1 MPENVFVL
9 GLDEHNHEV
18 LQQLPDAD
26 QYRFYPLLTIPELQE
41 GQTIPLRELLEK
53 AQTQLENF
61 DGPVDAVIGFWDFP
75 VSTMVPVLCRRFG
88 GLRCASLESIVRC
101 EHKYWS
107 RLEQQ
112 KVIDEY
118 PRFGLVDLERDTE
131 PPAGVNFPMWVKP
144 VKSFSSDLAF
154 GATNIAEFREVLPQ
168 IRAGIGRIGEPFDIL
183 LDHME
188 LPREVADA
196 VGGGQACM
204 AEEAISGRQLTVEG
218 YRYRG
223 QTYAYGVLDSV
234 TDDDSSFIRFQ
245 YPAPI
250 PARVTDRME
259 DITDR
264 VLDQVGLD
272 NTTFNIEFFWDE
284 ATDALYVLEI
294 NPRHSQSHAELFEQV
309 DGAPNHQAMLQL
321 ALGRDPDM
329 PRRAG
334 RYAMAAKWFL
344 RRRDDGVIRRHPCD
358 EEIAALEREVDGVT
372 VDVIA
377 HRGTRL
383 SELPDQDS
391 YSYKI
396 ANIYTGGADEAD
408 LTAKFERVVAA
419 LSFEIDDVDGDVVPG
434 GGAD

>member
-1 MPENVFVL
+1 VPENVFVL

-26 QYRFYPLLTIPELQE
+26 RYRFHPLLTIPELQE
-41 GQTIPLRELLEK
+41 GQSIPLRALLEK

-75 VSTMVPVLCRRFG
+75 VSTMVPILCRRFG
-88 GLRCASLESIVRC
+88 GLRSASLESIVKC

-131 PPAGVNFPMWVKP
+131 PPAGVNFPLWIKP

-154 GATNIAEFREVLPQ
+154 GARNIDEFRESLPE
-168 IRAGIGRIGEPFDIL
+168 IRAGIGRIGVPFDIL
-183 LDHME
+183 LEHLE
-188 LPREVADA
+188 LPPEIADI

-218 YRYRG
+218 YRYSG
-223 QTYAYGVLDSV
+223 QTHTYGVLDSV
-234 TDDDSSFIRFQ
+234 TDDDSSFVRFQ

-250 PARVTDRME
+250 PARVTDRMD

-284 ATDALYVLEI
+284 ATDALNVLEI

-334 RYAMAAKWFL
+334 KYAMAAKWFL
-344 RRRDDGVIRRHPCD
+344 RRRDDGVIRRHPSD
-358 EEIAALEREVDGVT
+358 AEITALERETDGVT
-372 VDVIA
+372 IDVIA

-408 LTAKFERVVAA
+408 LTAKFERVAAA
-419 LSFEIDDVDGDVVPG
+419 LSFEIDDV
-434 GGAD
+434 GANGE